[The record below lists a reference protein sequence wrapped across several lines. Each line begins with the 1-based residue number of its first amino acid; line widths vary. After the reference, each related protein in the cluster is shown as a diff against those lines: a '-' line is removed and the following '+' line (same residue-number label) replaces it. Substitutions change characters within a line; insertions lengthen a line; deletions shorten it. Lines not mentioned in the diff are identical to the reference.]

1 MANIAAV
8 SSTQEDEEAR
18 QLAKFNDA
26 LTILIELFPN
36 VLPEVFREMLV
47 RFNAEKEL
55 VEEVT
60 KHLLG
65 RPDIW
70 LKGRLRPPV
79 ERANIP
85 PSTKDS
91 EPPEMELFRRSNYR
105 LAAKAA
111 LLHEFKSLS
120 KSTVK
125 AVLAEKNHSYT
136 LARPVLQDIAA
147 KSWRHSI
154 NKFFLRWSRSSE
166 DVSGKHGMVQWTKAA
181 DGARVPV
188 LRQTGDAELDHEIHQ
203 TALQPWYAR
212 SKAQQEAE
220 DWQLAERM
228 NELEAISAE
237 AVFECGCCFAS
248 TTFEQMASCSSDSL
262 HIICFQCISRA
273 VGEALFG
280 QSWGKVIDHD
290 RGLLRCLAPTADE
303 SCSGCF
309 PHDITQRAVCQA
321 KRGAQTWSKFQSR
334 LREEAFAKAQ
344 IPLISCPVCGYA
356 ESTDLYLPPGS
367 YDYFVD
373 NNHPFR
379 ALFFVLLASSI
390 LPFLMIY
397 FLLTH
402 LPTLQSYLTSPATLL
417 RNSLTHLRNSTLIPI
432 RFRCLNP
439 TCSAITCITCSQPW
453 LDPHTCFEASTA
465 TSPNDESPTSLRRH
479 IEAARTLALKR
490 TCPRCNTSF
499 IKDSGCNKL
508 TCVCGYSMCYM
519 CRQGLGGGLDGGE
532 GEGYL
537 HFCQHFRVNGGRC
550 GECEKCDLYGGEEGE
565 GEKVEVAG
573 KKAEREWR
581 ERWGMIKGG
590 AGGRVRRDSGVEK
603 DVGDAEGW
611 TVQGLVDWWVASVLV
626 CKERSPLSAPRR
638 EPLGVLDA

>member
-1 MANIAAV
+1 MANVVAAAG
-8 SSTQEDEEAR
+8 SQDDDEAR
-18 QLAKFNDA
+18 QLARFNDA

-47 RFNAEKEL
+47 RFNAEEQI

-70 LKGRLRPPV
+70 LKGRLKPPV
-79 ERANIP
+79 ERADIP
-85 PSTKDS
+85 ASAKSS
-91 EPPEMELFRRSNYR
+91 EPPQTDLFRRNNYKS
-105 LAAKAA
+105 AARAA
-111 LLHEFKSLS
+111 LLQEFKSLS

-154 NKFFLRWSRSSE
+154 NKFFSRWSKSSD
-166 DVSGKHGMVQWTKAA
+166 DVSEKHGMVQWSRSA
-181 DGARVPV
+181 DGTHVPV
-188 LRQTGDAELDHEIHQ
+188 LRQSADAELDHELHQ
-203 TALQPWYAR
+203 TIVQPWYAR
-212 SKAQQEAE
+212 SKVQQEAN
-220 DWQLAERM
+220 DWQLAERL
-228 NELEAISAE
+228 NEIEAISAE

-248 TTFEQMASCSSDSL
+248 TTFEQMASCSFDSL

-303 SCSGCF
+303 SCSGSF
-309 PHDITQRAVCQA
+309 SHEITQRAVCHA

-344 IPLISCPVCGYA
+344 IPLVSCPVCGYA

-367 YDYFVD
+367 FEYV
-373 NNHPFR
+373 
-379 ALFFVLLASSI
+379 
-390 LPFLMIY
+390 M
-397 FLLTH
+397 
-402 LPTLQSYLTSPATLL
+402 ATLL
-417 RNSLTHLRNSTLIPI
+417 RNSLTHLRNSTLLPT

-439 TCSAITCITCSQPW
+439 TCAALACMTCSQPW
-453 LDPHTCFEASTA
+453 LDPHTCFEASAA
-465 TSPNDESPTSLRRH
+465 TSPDEDNPTSLRRH

-537 HFCQHFRVNGGRC
+537 HFCQHFRVDGGRC
-550 GECEKCDLYGGEEGE
+550 GECEKCDLYGGEEEE
-565 GEKVEVAG
+565 GDKVEVAG

-581 ERWGMIKGG
+581 EKWGMIKGG
-590 AGGRVRRDSGVEK
+590 AAGGMRRESALEK
-603 DVGDAEGW
+603 DGADAEGW

-626 CKERSPLSAPRR
+626 CKEKPPRMAARR
-638 EPLGVLDA
+638 ESLGELVGVWQYLP